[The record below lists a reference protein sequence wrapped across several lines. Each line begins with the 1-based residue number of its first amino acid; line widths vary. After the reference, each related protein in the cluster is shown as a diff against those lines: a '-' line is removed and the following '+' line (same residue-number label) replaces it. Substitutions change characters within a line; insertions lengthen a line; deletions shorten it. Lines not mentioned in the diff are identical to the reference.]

1 MAFAPEVIFDI
12 GANVG
17 LFAQGAVAAHPAALI
32 HAFEPV
38 SKTYEKLKAGVA
50 GFPRI
55 HPHQLA
61 LGAASGNARMYLR
74 SESQWN
80 SLAAANNLPTPEGD
94 SEIITQTTVDAFCE
108 ARQITR
114 IDLLKTDT
122 EGFDYEVLNGARG
135 MLENSRIRAVYSEV
149 TFYKN
154 DPTHTQFQAV
164 FETLQRFDLVMYG
177 LYEPGGAGDR
187 MYANALF
194 VDTNL
199 IRSTSGPA

>member
-1 MAFAPEVIFDI
+1 MHPFTLVKNLLRRQGVYIFRAGTLPRQIDLWADLERMAFAPEVIFDI

-135 MLENSRIRAVYSEV
+135 ML
-149 TFYKN
+149 
-154 DPTHTQFQAV
+154 
-164 FETLQRFDLVMYG
+164 
-177 LYEPGGAGDR
+177 
-187 MYANALF
+187 
-194 VDTNL
+194 
-199 IRSTSGPA
+199 